1 MPACVRGARDIAM
14 SSSFQGTL
22 ATRSGTASV
31 RAGAEAV
38 RVGAERL
45 PGQLTRVPDALGLV
59 VFAHGSGSSRLSP
72 RNRFV
77 ASALHGYRLDT
88 LLFDLL
94 TDQEASE
101 RRFIFD
107 IPLLCRRLAEA
118 LEWQASQPDLSRL
131 PLGLFGA
138 STGAAAALCTAAGHT
153 SQVAAVVSRGGR
165 PDLAGDKI
173 GRVRAPTLFIVGA
186 LDGEVLDLNRRAQ
199 RAMHCKT
206 RLEVVPG
213 ATHLFAEPGAMETV
227 AHLAGQWFVAHMGA
241 ARPL

>member
-1 MPACVRGARDIAM
+1 M
-14 SSSFQGTL
+14 
-22 ATRSGTASV
+22 
-31 RAGAEAV
+31 
-38 RVGAERL
+38 
-45 PGQLTRVPDALGLV
+45 
-59 VFAHGSGSSRLSP
+59 FAHGSGSSRLSP

-77 ASALHGYRLDT
+77 ADVLHGYRLDT

-94 TDQEASE
+94 TDEEATGHHHA
-101 RRFIFD
+101 FD

-118 LEWQASQPDLSRL
+118 LQWQASRPDLVRL
-131 PLGLFGA
+131 PVGLFGA
-138 STGAAAALCTAAGHT
+138 STGAAAALCAAAGHA

-165 PDLAGDKI
+165 PDLAGDKL
-173 GRVRAPTLFIVGA
+173 GRVRAPTLLIVGA

-227 AHLAGQWFVAHMGA
+227 AHLSGQWFVTHLGVAPP
-241 ARPL
+241 R